1 MDVNGLINMVTRMF
15 IRTAVDKGI
24 EYAASKGK
32 QESEMTP
39 EERKQAQAAKEMA
52 GKAEKALRMGRRFIR

>member
-32 QESEMTP
+32 PESEMTP
-39 EERKQAQAAKEMA
+39 EERKQARAAKEMA
-52 GKAEKALRMGRRFIR
+52 EKAQKALQTGRRFFR

>member
-1 MDVNGLINMVTRMF
+1 MDVNGLINMLARMF

-32 QESEMTP
+32 PESEMTP
-39 EERKQAQAAKEMA
+39 EERAKARANREM
-52 GKAEKALRMGRRFIR
+52 AEKAQKALQTGRRFFR